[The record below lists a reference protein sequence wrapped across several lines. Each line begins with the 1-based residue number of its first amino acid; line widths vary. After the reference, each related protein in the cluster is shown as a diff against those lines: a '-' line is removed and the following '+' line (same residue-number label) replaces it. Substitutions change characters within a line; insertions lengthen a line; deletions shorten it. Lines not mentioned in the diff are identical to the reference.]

1 MFFWTQILIHLGKR
15 KDIPID
21 VVSVTP
27 KDDFV
32 LLLKFEN
39 QEEREFDCKPLL
51 DRKVYQPLN
60 DLEFFNQAKVKY
72 GTVVWNEQIDIAP
85 ESLYLESRKVN

>member
-1 MFFWTQILIHLGKR
+1 ML
-15 KDIPID
+15 ID
-21 VVSVTP
+21 VINVTP

-39 QEEREFDCKPLL
+39 QEEREFDCKALL
-51 DRKVYQPLN
+51 DWKVYQPLN
-60 DLEFFNQAKVKY
+60 NIEFFNQAKVKY
-72 GTVVWNEQIDIAP
+72 GTVVWNDQIDIAP